1 VPFFF
6 LERKETKVRLTSS
19 TTRDRAVRRRGGR
32 GKKKYIY
39 KWTHE
44 ERERERELKKPDMIC
59 VFVSLKTGTRSG
71 SITPW
76 GSGL

>member
-19 TTRDRAVRRRGGR
+19 TTRDRAVRRRGGA

-44 ERERERELKKPDMIC
+44 ERERERENLKSRI
-59 VFVSLKTGTRSG
+59 
-71 SITPW
+71 
-76 GSGL
+76 